1 MSLTKAR
8 LIDSICNQCGVP
20 KNRSIVLMEK
30 ILETIKESLVASE
43 DVLISGF
50 GKFCA
55 REKSQRRGRNPVT
68 GTDLMLEGR
77 RVVTYKCSEVLRA
90 RLNGKG

>member
-1 MSLTKAR
+1 MSITKAR
-8 LIDSICNQCGVP
+8 LIDSICNQCGFS
-20 KNRSIVLMEK
+20 KNKSIVLMEM
-30 ILETIKESLVASE
+30 ILETIKESLVAGE

-90 RLNGKG
+90 RMNGKV